1 MNLISNDHCDTCLFR
16 WATKWLPA
24 ELQTQNWVALGAGK
38 AVSLMNESELSR
50 QLSDLREVAK
60 RLNDESDAITTLI
73 AQFQGT
79 LRELNLGLE
88 VWIPLQSEESAIV
101 PPFGSKQAISV
112 TTETA
117 LGYARGED
125 GWALYVKRT
134 AYRSTAAAAPLGLVQ
149 KGEVVKANKWL
160 KLLDA
165 SRSIRIAALDAFP
178 KLLEAL
184 KASAESAV
192 QSINNAKKFL
202 D

>member
-1 MNLISNDHCDTCLFR
+1 MSCMND
-16 WATKWLPA
+16 
-24 ELQTQNWVALGAGK
+24 
-38 AVSLMNESELSR
+38 SELSR

-60 RLNDESDAITTLI
+60 HLNEKSDEITALI
-73 AQFQGT
+73 AQFQAA

-88 VWIPLQSEESAIV
+88 VWTPLQSEESSFV
-101 PPFGSKQAISV
+101 PPFGSKKAIPV
-112 TTETA
+112 TIETV

-134 AYRSTAAAAPLGLVQ
+134 IYRSTTAVGPLGLAQ
-149 KGEVVKANKWL
+149 KGEVVKANTWL

-165 SRSIRIAALDAFP
+165 SRSVRIAALDAFP

-184 KASAESAV
+184 KTSAESAV